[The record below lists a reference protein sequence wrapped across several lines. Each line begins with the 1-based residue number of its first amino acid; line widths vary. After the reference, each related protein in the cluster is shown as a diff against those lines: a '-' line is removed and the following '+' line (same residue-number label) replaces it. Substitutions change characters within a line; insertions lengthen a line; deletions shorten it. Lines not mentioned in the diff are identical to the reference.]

1 MKRLAFI
8 GVGKMGLS
16 HLAIAGAHPGV
27 KVVGVADPSTFIMNA
42 LKQYSAFNTFSDYK
56 VMLKETRPDAVV
68 VAVPTK
74 YHDPIVE
81 DLVAKGLHVFVEKP
95 FTLDKDK
102 GAELVKSVKEKKLV
116 NQVGYHNKFI
126 STFLE
131 AKQIIESGALG
142 KLYHFTGDINGP
154 VIVKKKEATWRSH
167 PSEGGGCLMDY
178 AAHMIDLINY
188 EIGFIDKV
196 LSADFITV
204 FSEHVEDAVF
214 AHVITEN
221 GIHGSLNANWS
232 DETFRKMSTVL
243 TINGSLGKLIVDTTE
258 LKVYF
263 KNDPKINGYEK
274 GWNIKGI
281 NTLTAPVDF
290 YLRGEEYSAQM
301 DYFIRSINGEASN
314 TINTFESAY
323 HTDKV
328 IAKMNQFKNT

>member
-27 KVVGVADPSTFIMNA
+27 KVVGVADPSTFITNA
-42 LKQYSAFNTFSDYK
+42 LKQYSNFSVFSDYK
-56 VMLKETRPDAVV
+56 DMLNETSPDAVV

-74 YHDPIVE
+74 FHDPIVE
-81 DLVAKGLHVFVEKP
+81 DLVAKGIHVFVEKP
-95 FTLDKDK
+95 FTLNKDK
-102 GAELVKSVKEKKLV
+102 GSELVKSVKEKKLV

-126 STFLE
+126 GTFLE
-131 AKQIIESGALG
+131 SKRIIESGALG
-142 KLYHFTGDINGP
+142 QLYHFTGDINGP

-167 PSEGGGCLMDY
+167 PGEGGGCLMDY

-188 EIGFIDKV
+188 EIGLIDKV

-214 AHVITEN
+214 AHIITAN

-232 DETFRKMSTVL
+232 DETYRKMSTVL
-243 TINGSLGKLIVDTTE
+243 TINGALGKLVVDTTE
-258 LKVYF
+258 VKVYF
-263 KNDPKINGYEK
+263 KNDPKLKGYEK

-281 NTLTAPVDF
+281 NLLTSPVDF

-314 TINTFESAY
+314 SINTFESAFQ
-323 HTDKV
+323 TDKV
-328 IAKMNQFKNT
+328 IAKMNQFKNA

>member
-16 HLAIAGAHPGV
+16 HLAIAGAHPDV

-42 LKQYSAFNTFSDYK
+42 LKQYSAFTVFSDYK
-56 VMLKETRPDAVV
+56 EMLKETKPDAVV

-81 DLVAKGLHVFVEKP
+81 DLVDKGLHVFVEKP
-95 FTLDKDK
+95 FTLNKNRGSD
-102 GAELVKSVKEKKLV
+102 LVKSVKKKNLV

-126 STFLE
+126 GTFLE

-142 KLYHFTGDINGP
+142 KLYHFSGDINGP

-167 PSEGGGCLMDY
+167 PGEGGGCLMDY

-188 EIGFIDKV
+188 EVGFIDKV

-204 FSEHVEDAVF
+204 FSDHVEDAVF
-214 AHVITEN
+214 AHLITEN

-243 TINGSLGKLIVDTTE
+243 TINGSSGKLIVDTTE
-258 LKVYF
+258 LKVFF
-263 KNDPKINGYEK
+263 KNNPLIKGYEK

-281 NTLTAPVDF
+281 NTLTTPVEF
-290 YLRGEEYSAQM
+290 YLRGEEYSAQF
-301 DYFIRSINGEASN
+301 DYFIRSINGKTSN
-314 TINTFESAY
+314 RINTFESAFQ
-323 HTDKV
+323 TDIV
-328 IAKMNQFKNT
+328 IAKMKQFKYA

>member
-16 HLAIAGAHPGV
+16 HLAIAGAHPDV
-27 KVVGVADPSTFIMNA
+27 KIVGVADPSTFTMNA
-42 LKQYSAFNTFSDYK
+42 LKQYTTFNVFSDYK
-56 VMLKETRPDAVV
+56 QMVNDTQPEAVV

-74 YHDPIVE
+74 YHDSIVE
-81 DLVAKGLHVFVEKP
+81 DLVSKNIHVFVEKP
-95 FTLDKDK
+95 FTLNKDK
-102 GAELVKSVKEKKLV
+102 GAQLVRSVKEKKLI

-126 STFLE
+126 GTFLE

-167 PSEGGGCLMDY
+167 PGEGGGCLMDY

-188 EIGFIDKV
+188 EIGIIDKV

-214 AHVITEN
+214 ALLITKN

-243 TINGSLGKLIVDTTE
+243 TVNGTLGKLVVDTTE
-258 LKVYF
+258 LKVFF
-263 KNDPKINGYEK
+263 KNDPKLKGYEK

-281 NTLTAPVDF
+281 NTLTVPVDF

-301 DYFIRSINGEASN
+301 DYFIRSINGNASN
-314 TINTFESAY
+314 SINTFESAF
-323 HTDKV
+323 HTDQI
-328 IAKMNQFKNT
+328 IAKMNQFKNA

>member
-16 HLAIAGAHPGV
+16 HLAIAGAHPDV
-27 KVVGVADPSTFIMNA
+27 TIVGVADPSTFIMNA
-42 LKQYSAFNTFSDYK
+42 LKQYTGFSVYSDYK
-56 VMLKETRPDAVV
+56 EMLKETKPDAVV

-81 DLVAKGLHVFVEKP
+81 DLVDRGLHVFVEKP
-95 FTLDKDK
+95 FTLNRDR
-102 GAELVKSVKEKKLV
+102 GYELVKAVKEKKLV

-126 STFLE
+126 GTFFE
-131 AKQIIESGALG
+131 AKKIIESGALG
-142 KLYHFTGDINGP
+142 RIYHFAGDINGP

-167 PSEGGGCLMDY
+167 PGEGGGCLMDY

-188 EIGFIDKV
+188 EIGLIDKV

-204 FSEHVEDAVF
+204 FSEQVEDAVF

-221 GIHGSLNANWS
+221 GIHGSINANWS

-263 KNDPKINGYEK
+263 KNEPNLNGYEK

-281 NTLTAPVDF
+281 NTLTVPVDF

-301 DYFIRSINGEASN
+301 DYFIRAVNGEASN
-314 TINTFESAY
+314 TINTFESAF

-328 IAKMNQFKNT
+328 IAKMNNFKNA